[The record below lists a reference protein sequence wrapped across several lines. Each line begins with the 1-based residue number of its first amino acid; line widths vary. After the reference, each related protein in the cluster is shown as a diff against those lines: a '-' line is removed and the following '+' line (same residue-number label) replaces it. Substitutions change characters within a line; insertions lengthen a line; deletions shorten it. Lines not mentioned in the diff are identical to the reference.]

1 MAIRVILADDQQ
13 LFRAGL
19 RSMIEKDPG
28 IDVVGEAGGGREALR
43 LAREVVPDVIV
54 MDVSMPDLNGI
65 DATHEIKAVLPKVGV
80 IGLSAHSGR
89 HFVRRMLDAG
99 ASGYL
104 LKDCAF
110 EELARAIRAVADHL
124 VYLSPAIAA
133 GVIETSVGAAGGA
146 QAGPSAELSHRQR
159 EVLQL
164 IAEGL
169 PTKQIAARLHISVK
183 TVETHR
189 VQIMK
194 RLNIQSVAELTK
206 YAIREGL
213 TSVD

>member
-54 MDVSMPDLNGI
+54 MDVSLPDLNGI